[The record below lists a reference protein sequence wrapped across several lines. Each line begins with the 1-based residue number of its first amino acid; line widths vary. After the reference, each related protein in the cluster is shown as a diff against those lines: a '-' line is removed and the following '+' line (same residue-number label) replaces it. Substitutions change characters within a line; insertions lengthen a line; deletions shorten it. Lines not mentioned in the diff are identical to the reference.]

1 MRTENNYSYTIV
13 KDKDRNII
21 GVLVRFK
28 NEKAII
34 IPLIDII
41 LQMEKTLK

>member
-1 MRTENNYSYTIV
+1 MTQGKYSYNIV

-21 GVLVRFK
+21 GLVVRFG
-28 NEKAII
+28 NEKAVF

-41 LQMEKTLK
+41 LQMEKII